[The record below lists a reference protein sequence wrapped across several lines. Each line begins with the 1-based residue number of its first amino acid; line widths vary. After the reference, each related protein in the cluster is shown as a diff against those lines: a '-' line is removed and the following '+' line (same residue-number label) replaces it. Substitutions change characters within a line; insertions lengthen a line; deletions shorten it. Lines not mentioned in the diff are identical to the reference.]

1 MTRWRRIASWR
12 EADGSKQRNRNLKDH
27 GKRRGQSSKRNRRW
41 ISGIVLLDKG
51 QGLSSN
57 AALQEVKHLFEAAK
71 AGHTGSLDP
80 LATGVLPLCLG
91 EATKVS
97 QFLLDS
103 EKAYRARIKLGVRT
117 DSGDRDG
124 NVVSQAD
131 ASQVSKHEIKQEL
144 ERLTGVIQQVP
155 PMHSAIK
162 RNGVPLY
169 KLARKGIEVEREARE
184 VEIYG
189 IGLLRTEG
197 DEIEIEVSCSKGT
210 YIRTLVD
217 DLGERLGCGAHV
229 SGLRRTQAGT
239 FLEPQ
244 CVTIEKLKQIKETEG
259 LMGLDRI
266 LVPMDRAV
274 ERLPAVRLP
283 SIAAES
289 VQHGQSVLV
298 RHSPAEGLVRLY
310 EGEQFI
316 GIGVIDDDGKVAPR
330 RLVIAH

>member
-1 MTRWRRIASWR
+1 M
-12 EADGSKQRNRNLKDH
+12 
-27 GKRRGQSSKRNRRW
+27 
-41 ISGIVLLDKG
+41 LLDKG

-169 KLARKGIEVEREARE
+169 QLARKGIEVEREARE

-298 RHSPAEGLVRLY
+298 RHLPAEGLVRLY

>member
-1 MTRWRRIASWR
+1 MRWQRIASCR
-12 EADGSKQRNRNLKDH
+12 TADGSKQRERNLKNH
-27 GKRRGQSSKRNRRW
+27 GNSRGQSSKRNRRQ

-57 AALQEVKHLFEAAK
+57 AALQEVKHLYEAAK

-103 EKAYRARIKLGVRT
+103 DKAYRARIKLGVRT

-124 NVVSQAD
+124 NIVSQAD
-131 ASQVSKHEIKQEL
+131 ASGISEREIKHEL
-144 ERLTGVIQQVP
+144 ERLMGVIQQVP

-162 RNGVPLY
+162 RDGVPLY

-184 VEIYG
+184 VKIYD
-189 IGLLRTEG
+189 IGLLRTEV
-197 DEIEIEVSCSKGT
+197 DEIEIKVSCSKGT
-210 YIRTLVD
+210 YIRTLAD
-217 DLGERLGCGAHV
+217 DLGERLGCGAHI
-229 SGLRRTQAGT
+229 SGLRRTQAGA

-244 CVTIEKLKQIKETEG
+244 CVTVETLKQIKEAEG
-259 LMGLDRI
+259 LVGLDRI

-274 ERLPAVRLP
+274 EQLPAVRLP
-283 SIAAES
+283 RIAADS

-298 RHSPAEGLVRLY
+298 RHLPAEGLVRLY
-310 EGEQFI
+310 EEEQFI
-316 GIGVIDDDGKVAPR
+316 GIGVINDDGKVAPR
-330 RLVIAH
+330 RLVTTH

>member
-1 MTRWRRIASWR
+1 MTRWRRIASWG
-12 EADGSKQRNRNLKDH
+12 EADGSKQRNRNLKNH

-51 QGLSSN
+51 KGLSSN

-244 CVTIEKLKQIKETEG
+244 CLTVEKLKEIKETEG

-298 RHSPAEGLVRLY
+298 RHLPAEGLVRLY

>member
-1 MTRWRRIASWR
+1 MTRWQRIASCR
-12 EADGSKQRNRNLKDH
+12 TADGSKQRERNLKNH
-27 GKRRGQSSKRNRRW
+27 GDRRGQSSKRNRRQ

-57 AALQEVKHLFEAAK
+57 AALQEVKHLYEAAK

-97 QFLLDS
+97 QFLLNSD
-103 EKAYRARIKLGVRT
+103 KAYRARIKLGVRT

-124 NVVSQAD
+124 NIVSQAD
-131 ASQVSKHEIKQEL
+131 ASQISEREIKHEL
-144 ERLTGVIQQVP
+144 EHLMGVIQQVP

-162 RNGVPLY
+162 RDGVPLY

-184 VEIYG
+184 VEIYD

-197 DEIEIEVSCSKGT
+197 DEIEVEVSCSKGT
-210 YIRTLVD
+210 YIRTLAD
-217 DLGERLGCGAHV
+217 DLGERLGCGAHI
-229 SGLRRTQAGT
+229 SGLRRTQAGA
-239 FLEPQ
+239 FLEQQ
-244 CVTIEKLKQIKETEG
+244 CVTVETLKQIKEAEG
-259 LMGLDRI
+259 LVGLDRI

-274 ERLPAVRLP
+274 EQLPAVRLP
-283 SIAAES
+283 SIAADS

-298 RHSPAEGLVRLY
+298 RHLPAEGLVRLY
-310 EGEQFI
+310 EEEQFI

-330 RLVIAH
+330 RLVTTH